1 MHKRAVPLCA
11 ISKRQMLDHG
21 GFHTNYIFT
30 HRIGGGG
37 GVDQYGSNKGVED
50 RGYGGYR
57 GWIEDKRT
65 AMTTIGDHN
74 WES

>member
-1 MHKRAVPLCA
+1 MRHIKTSNVGSRGFSHKLHIYTQDR
-11 ISKRQMLDHG
+11 
-21 GFHTNYIFT
+21 
-30 HRIGGGG
+30 GG
-37 GVDQYGSNKGVED
+37 GVDQYGSNKGVKD